1 MALRLCSALLAST
14 ALLVVAGCGGGGAGT
29 SSAVNG
35 EPISLEQLA
44 QSASTSADARS
55 GRFSFDLSM
64 TFPGADEPFA
74 FAGEG
79 AFDEAS
85 GRAAFAVDM
94 SSFAQLLGGF
104 VGGLAGPGAKDLP
117 DFGDPEGWKI
127 EIVQDGDV
135 SYVKFPALDDQLPA
149 GKSWIRASEGDAAG
163 QAGFDFDE
171 LEQFAETDPR
181 EVLDSLRAVTSDVE
195 TIGSEDLRGV
205 ETTHYRAVID
215 PTELARIAP
224 TGDEKKSQALVDQLA
239 AQSGLGAIPVDVW
252 IDETG
257 LVRKLALSFAATQ
270 PGTSQSSDVS
280 LAFEM
285 WDYGE
290 SVDIELPSASQ
301 VADASAVRG

>member
-1 MALRLCSALLAST
+1 
-14 ALLVVAGCGGGGAGT
+14 
-29 SSAVNG
+29 
-35 EPISLEQLA
+35 
-44 QSASTSADARS
+44 
-55 GRFSFDLSM
+55 
-64 TFPGADEPFA
+64 
-74 FAGEG
+74 
-79 AFDEAS
+79 
-85 GRAAFAVDM
+85 M